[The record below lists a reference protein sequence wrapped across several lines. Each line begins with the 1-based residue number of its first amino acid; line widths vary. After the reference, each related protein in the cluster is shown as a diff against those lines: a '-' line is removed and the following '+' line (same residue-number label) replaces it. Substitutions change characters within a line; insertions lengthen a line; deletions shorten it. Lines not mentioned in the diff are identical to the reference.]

1 LAEVGS
7 ASNWLSFHIAFTCAL
22 HEYFGE
28 MKDCCVPGFAVFD
41 QPSQVYFPKT
51 TRVVGS
57 EDKSDYADED
67 VVAVV
72 GIFITL
78 ANSVR
83 EQNGRW
89 QCIVL
94 DHARDEIYRDI
105 PEVFEVD
112 VWRDGKKLIPAQW
125 YE

>member
-1 LAEVGS
+1 
-7 ASNWLSFHIAFTCAL
+7 
-22 HEYFGE
+22 
-28 MKDCCVPGFAVFD
+28 
-41 QPSQVYFPKT
+41 
-51 TRVVGS
+51 
-57 EDKSDYADED
+57 
-67 VVAVV
+67 
-72 GIFITL
+72 L

-83 EQNGRW
+83 EQKGKW

-112 VWRDGKKLIPAQW
+112 VWRDGKKLIPTQW